1 VKEISSTGEGGTIPN
16 MHPKRNGFAT
26 LFGFAVVAAVV
37 LGACSG
43 VVQPEPVGSQT
54 EAVSPDLVVSQSQLP
69 ADFQVVAYQRQDVL
83 GGEEVQFS
91 DLLGQGRPVV
101 LNLWAGLCPPCRLEM
116 PDFEAVN
123 EQLGDQVLFIGL
135 DVGPFTNLGT
145 QEDGQALVRELGIT
159 YPIGTTSD
167 ADVVKDY
174 ELIGMP
180 TTYFISPTGEVV
192 QQWTGLLTEDKLV
205 ELVEELIQASAD
217 S

>member
-1 VKEISSTGEGGTIPN
+1 
-16 MHPKRNGFAT
+16 
-26 LFGFAVVAAVV
+26 
-37 LGACSG
+37 
-43 VVQPEPVGSQT
+43 
-54 EAVSPDLVVSQSQLP
+54 
-69 ADFQVVAYQRQDVL
+69 L

>member
-1 VKEISSTGEGGTIPN
+1 
-16 MHPKRNGFAT
+16 MHPKRNRFAI

-37 LGACSG
+37 LGACSSA
-43 VVQPEPVGSQT
+43 VQPEPVGSQT
-54 EAVSPDLVVSQSQLP
+54 ESVSPEQAVSQSQLP

-123 EQLGDQVLFIGL
+123 EQLGDHVLFIGL

-174 ELIGMP
+174 KLIGMP